1 MFKRILIPLI
11 IIAMVAFGA
20 SSCGAVMEE
29 PIYNGYPDDM
39 VAYYGCPN
47 SRKVKKLNLMKRL
60 LKK

>member
-1 MFKRILIPLI
+1 MIKRILIPLI

-29 PIYNGYPDDM
+29 PTYNSYPDDM

-47 SRKVKKLNLMKRL
+47 SRKV
-60 LKK
+60 